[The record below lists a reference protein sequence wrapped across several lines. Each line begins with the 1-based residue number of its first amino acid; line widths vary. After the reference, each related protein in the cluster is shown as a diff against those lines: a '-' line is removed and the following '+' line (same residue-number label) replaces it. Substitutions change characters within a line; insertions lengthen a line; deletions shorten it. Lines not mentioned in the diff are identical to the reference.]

1 MNEITLQVHYMY
13 LLSEYRTV
21 KDVQMTSY
29 GAMQSSLQMRGNS
42 LWQQIEDMRLYYPSI
57 TEEIDNTFCKPN
69 EPTK

>member
-1 MNEITLQVHYMY
+1 MNEITLQVHYLY

-29 GAMQSSLQMRGNS
+29 GVMQSSLQMRGNS
-42 LWQQIEDMRLYYPSI
+42 LWQQIENMRLHYPSI

-69 EPTK
+69 EHTK